1 QFKKVAGTP
10 SSDPGARRPG
20 GAPASALALSAP
32 VPRSEAPPPKMEI
45 TLSAQPDTPDSSQ
58 QERHIIARLEAKRGP
73 PQPRDCPDP
82 ELCRQNF
89 RRFCYQEVAGPQEAL
104 ARLHQLCRQWL
115 QPELRTKE
123 QILELLVLEQFLS
136 ILPPEIQARVRRRR
150 PVSSKEMVT
159 LVEDFHRASRRP
171 KQWVRRRSR
180 KGGAGSLGPSLVAVC
195 MQGQKVLLEKTGPQL
210 GEQELPDFQQQTP
223 WREPRES
230 ALDEPFLARSQDPL
244 SPHHWEKSPL
254 LQEPTPKATG
264 TEAPRMKSDKENP
277 QQEGAKGAKACV
289 LSASRSKGSGL
300 QSPEPRAVNR
310 SEARLSRRRIS
321 PTSAQKPLTHFQRH
335 CRELEFIS
343 SSLKSHPLREL
354 KKSKGNKRNLSS
366 RLQRL
371 SHQPSRSARK
381 PYKCDDC
388 GKSFTWN
395 SELKRHKRVHT
406 GERPYT
412 CGECGNCFGRQ
423 STLKLH
429 QRIHTGEKPY
439 QCSQCGKNF
448 RQSSNLHQHHRLHHG
463 D

>member
-1 QFKKVAGTP
+1 MA
-10 SSDPGARRPG
+10 A
-20 GAPASALALSAP
+20 
-32 VPRSEAPPPKMEI
+32 KMEI
-45 TLSAQPDTPDSSQ
+45 TLRSQPDAQTSSR
-58 QERHIIARLEAKRGP
+58 QERHIIARLEDKRGSP
-73 PQPRDCPDP
+73 PPKDCPDP

-89 RRFCYQEVAGPQEAL
+89 RRFCYQEVTGPQEAL
-104 ARLHQLCRQWL
+104 SRLRQLCRQWL

-123 QILELLVLEQFLS
+123 QILELLVLEQFLT
-136 ILPPEIQARVRRRR
+136 ILPPEIQARLRHRC
-150 PVSSKEMVT
+150 PASSKEMVT
-159 LVEDFHRASRRP
+159 LVEEFHRAPKRP
-171 KQWVRRRSR
+171 KQW
-180 KGGAGSLGPSLVAVC
+180 VAVC
-195 MQGQKVLLEKTGPQL
+195 MQGQKVLLERTGAQL
-210 GEQELPDFQQQTP
+210 GEQVLPDFQLQTP
-223 WREPRES
+223 RRHPRES
-230 ALDEPFLARSQDPL
+230 APGEPFLARIQDQL
-244 SPHHWEKSPL
+244 SPHPWGKSPL
-254 LQEPTPKATG
+254 LQEPPPRSTG
-264 TEAPRMKSDKENP
+264 TEAPRMKSDNKENP

-289 LSASRSKGSGL
+289 PSAGRPRGRGL
-300 QSPEPRAVNR
+300 QNPEPRAANR
-310 SEARLSRRRIS
+310 SETRLLHRRSS
-321 PTSAQKPLTHFQRH
+321 PPKAQKPLTHVQRH
-335 CRELEFIS
+335 CREMEFLS

-354 KKSKGNKRNLSS
+354 KKSKGSKRSLSN

-371 SHQPSRSARK
+371 SHQPTRSVKK

-439 QCSQCGKNF
+439 QCGQCGKSF